1 MRIAVAGATGQV
13 GRKLTEELLTR
24 GHKVVAISRTPRD
37 ANDRRPGVTYHALD
51 ISRVA
56 GLEQAL
62 AGCDTLID
70 VTDGKSRKA
79 AKNTLIAGSKNLA
92 KAAQR
97 VGVPSVVLLS
107 IVGIEKSDW
116 YYYQAK
122 LSQEQTYQ
130 KAGVPNVTIQRT
142 TQFHSFL
149 DYVHAMM
156 VSMGIIGYMK
166 AAEFQTVDI
175 SPVVQRLADLA
186 ERETATMPSD
196 LAGPS
201 LSPARDLAQAYK
213 EATGRGGLLIGLS
226 LPGAAGKVFK
236 AGYNVPMNPEVVGN
250 NYSDHLIG
258 WKL

>member
-1 MRIAVAGATGQV
+1 MRIAIAGATGQV
-13 GRKLTEELLTR
+13 GRRLTEELITR
-24 GHKVVAISRTPRD
+24 GHKVVTISRTPRD
-37 ANDRRPGVTYHALD
+37 ANDRRSGATHHALD
-51 ISRVA
+51 VSRFA
-56 GLEQAL
+56 GLEQTL

-70 VTDGKSRKA
+70 LTDGKSRKA
-79 AKNTLIAGSKNLA
+79 AKKTLIAGSKNLA

-97 VGVPSVVLLS
+97 AGVPSVVLLS

-122 LSQEQTYQ
+122 LSQEWTYQ
-130 KAGVPNVTIQRT
+130 NAGVPNVTIQRT

-156 VSMGIIGYMK
+156 ESIGIIAYMK
-166 AAEFQTVDI
+166 SAEFQTVDI

-186 ERETATMPSD
+186 EQETATAPSD
-196 LAGPS
+196 LAGPL

-213 EATGRGGLLIGLS
+213 EATGRRGLLIGLS

-236 AGYNVPMNPEVVGN
+236 AGYNVPMHPEVVGI
-250 NYSDHLIG
+250 NYGDHLKG
-258 WKL
+258 